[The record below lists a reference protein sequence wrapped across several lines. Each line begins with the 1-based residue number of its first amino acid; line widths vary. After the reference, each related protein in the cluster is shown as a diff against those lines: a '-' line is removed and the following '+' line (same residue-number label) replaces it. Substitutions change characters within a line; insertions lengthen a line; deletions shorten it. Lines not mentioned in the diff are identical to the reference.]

1 MHQCKSISVLSGSSH
16 TFTVHHHIFRQPCD
30 KNCFICSGTHFLC
43 YSLQVQLSDPVIQTV
58 LKNTRAMLLLL
69 QRSLHGDDL
78 KRAHFSQDFQTN
90 CARLCRMCVCLC
102 VCEVVT
108 VFILLKWVYPSALLL
123 RCPWYAAERIVWKLS
138 LSRGE
143 ALEGLQMKSSQ
154 VGQLGSN
161 KTHTAIFS
169 IWTRFLIRKCT
180 SFLTLK
186 HFVLPYY
193 SYKHTSCSLWLLN
206 GFSPFWYHR
215 HVSNHTNP
223 RKMNHLPS
231 SPFPLLEGWVFHSQS

>member
-90 CARLCRMCVCLC
+90 CAIVPHVCVFVC
-102 VCEVVT
+102 VWSGDRFHTFEM
-108 VFILLKWVYPSALLL
+108 
-123 RCPWYAAERIVWKLS
+123 S
-138 LSRGE
+138 LSFCSFTSMSLVRSWTHS
-143 ALEGLQMKSSQ
+143 LKTFSLQRWSTWRPSDEI
-154 VGQLGSN
+154 LTSGSV
-161 KTHTAIFS
+161 
-169 IWTRFLIRKCT
+169 R
-180 SFLTLK
+180 
-186 HFVLPYY
+186 V
-193 SYKHTSCSLWLLN
+193 
-206 GFSPFWYHR
+206 
-215 HVSNHTNP
+215 
-223 RKMNHLPS
+223 
-231 SPFPLLEGWVFHSQS
+231 